1 VIHAPIAQNAT
12 IGDLAADPRFG
23 LAVIAAS
30 PEALDRPISWVHVTE
45 VVDPRPH
52 IRQDELVCTVG
63 AALVDPGR
71 PPGSCKRSRTRVA
84 IDRLPI
90 ETAETA
96 KAHRG

>member
-1 VIHAPIAQNAT
+1 MSRRSST
-12 IGDLAADPRFG
+12 R
-23 LAVIAAS
+23 
-30 PEALDRPISWVHVTE
+30 DRISV
-45 VVDPRPH
+45 
-52 IRQDELVCTVG
+52 QDELVCTVG